1 MFRINTY
8 ILNCDLVAEVLP
20 QCLPPDA
27 EYACYLYCGKEVLVK
42 YGYRKEPVFHFLLEC
57 PGIYY
62 VRAFARWKPSG
73 QNTYKTHALNG
84 KRLRFVGKSHLNE
97 YRAFLQT
104 ASEIELPTLPFIH
117 LEYPKQDLLVAA
129 VRTGDPGQC
138 RQAMEALGAE
148 LSLHMTHI
156 TPTVTVLSELRSFQ
170 QEERHVIFSGMGR
183 TEDRLIVGM
192 NDIDSYATAQALTEQ
207 IGTFC
212 LLRSDGNTLTLET
225 DFAGTDKLYYYTSPQ
240 VFLVSNRVHLI
251 LLAMKQMGIA
261 RNPNMTRIYAG
272 LCHSF
277 LTRQNFCQELN
288 VEGVIALRADS
299 RVRIGLWDR
308 QIQVEKTVL
317 HSVLSSPIPYT
328 EETYRTLLKQA
339 ADEIVDNLRIVLEHP
354 AFDKL
359 VMHITGGMDS
369 RAVLCALSRLPQYKD
384 KVIAKTV
391 KTSVIGDFE
400 VAMKLLSKFR
410 LPFGGIPRKS
420 NSVYN
425 PDWNFE
431 TLSTQ
436 LAVTPAM
443 GKSLDPADH
452 LPGDRV
458 CLLPGSYGEAF
469 SRAYISGRFF
479 HNPLGNSTL
488 SDRDFSD
495 MLTELINGNAYTIF
509 DARDEL
515 RDTLVRECMALPGN
529 SNLEKYEN
537 IYLFYRN
544 GLHLNTAYD
553 YHPFAPSWGIIQS
566 KTLLRLRVM
575 TYHTQ
580 IVSHL
585 ELDLLYKLN
594 PELASVEFASP
605 EYNALRESLDQQY
618 HRYSTCREYNESVIK
633 ELIQEWENV
642 QEDSLQKFATVPPN
656 PSISLNA
663 MDLLL
668 GTFYTLVSRLR
679 LREDAA
685 SALYFYLKHQKSHP
699 EYGNVVRKLYSLYYE
714 LYL

>member
-299 RVRIGLWDR
+299 RLRLDLSDQTVR
-308 QIQVEKTVL
+308 VEKTAL
-317 HSVLSSPIPYT
+317 HSLLSNPSPYT
-328 EETYRTLLKQA
+328 PESYRAGLKEA
-339 ADEIVDNLRIVLEHP
+339 ADEVATNARLALEHP

-359 VMHITGGMDS
+359 VVQVTGGMDS
-369 RAVLCALSRLPQYKD
+369 RAVLCALSRFPQHRH

-391 KTSVIGDFE
+391 KTDLAGDFDI
-400 VAMKLLSKFR
+400 AMKLLSKFH
-410 LPFGGIPRKS
+410 LPFGGIPRKATAS
-420 NSVYN
+420 HSPN
-425 PDWNFE
+425 WQFE
-431 TLSTQ
+431 VLSTH
-436 LAVTPAM
+436 LAATPET
-443 GKSLDPADH
+443 GKSLDPANR
-452 LPGDRV
+452 LPGERV
-458 CLLPGSYGEAF
+458 CLLPGSSGEAF
-469 SRAYISGRFF
+469 SRAYYSGHLRCKS
-479 HNPLGNSTL
+479 LGDSTC
-488 SDRDFSD
+488 SDRSFSSL
-495 MLTELINGNAYTIF
+495 LTEYINGNIYTIF
-509 DARDEL
+509 DAREDL
-515 RDTLVRECMALPGN
+515 RNTLVQECMSLPGR

-537 IYLFYRN
+537 HYLFYRN
-544 GLHLNTAYD
+544 GLHFNTAYD
-553 YHPFAPSWGIIQS
+553 YHPFAPAWGVLQS
-566 KTLLRLRVM
+566 KALLRLRVM
-575 TYHTQ
+575 TYLTP
-580 IVSHL
+580 VVDHL
-585 ELDLLYKLN
+585 ELDLLYALN
-594 PELASVEFASP
+594 PELVSVEFESQT
-605 EYNALRESLDQQY
+605 YNALRDKLDQQFHCY
-618 HRYSTCREYNESVIK
+618 PTCREYDEAAIQA
-633 ELIQEWENV
+633 LIGAWEENAQAEPV
-642 QEDSLQKFATVPPN
+642 SEAAASDQTVVLTEPT
-656 PSISLNA
+656 
-663 MDLLL
+663 LLME
-668 GTFYTLVSRLR
+668 TFRTLVSRLR
-679 LREDAA
+679 LRETAA
-685 SALYFYLKHQKSHP
+685 CALYGYLNHQKTHP